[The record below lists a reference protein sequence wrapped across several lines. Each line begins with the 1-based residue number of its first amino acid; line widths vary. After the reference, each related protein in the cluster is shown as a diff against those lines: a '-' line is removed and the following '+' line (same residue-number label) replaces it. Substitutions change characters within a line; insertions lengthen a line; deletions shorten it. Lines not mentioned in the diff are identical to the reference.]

1 MKDYRKALT
10 TSVLVLAL
18 TASASAGVMQTGK
31 TDPPPP
37 PPTTNGVM
45 QTGAT
50 EEEAQTGEATSTPEA
65 ADTVAEIALSLLQ
78 NILTLF

>member
-1 MKDYRKALT
+1 MKNYRKALT
-10 TSVLVLAL
+10 ASVLVLAL
-18 TASASAGVMQTGK
+18 SASASAGVMQTGK

-37 PPTTNGVM
+37 PTANGVM